1 MQSSVDEVYRGR
13 SLQNKRK
20 NKRKKKRKE
29 RPIRVPKKKRKK
41 RAFVKY
47 GYTISIKNISTDD
60 EWQAMDH

>member
-13 SLQNKRK
+13 SLQKK
-20 NKRKKKRKE
+20 LKKRKE
-29 RPIRVPKKKRKK
+29 RPIRVPEKNKK

-60 EWQAMDH
+60 EWQPMDHQRMQS

>member
-13 SLQNKRK
+13 SLQNKQ
-20 NKRKKKRKE
+20 KKRKE
-29 RPIRVPKKKRKK
+29 RPIHVPEKKK

>member
-20 NKRKKKRKE
+20 KKRKE
-29 RPIRVPKKKRKK
+29 